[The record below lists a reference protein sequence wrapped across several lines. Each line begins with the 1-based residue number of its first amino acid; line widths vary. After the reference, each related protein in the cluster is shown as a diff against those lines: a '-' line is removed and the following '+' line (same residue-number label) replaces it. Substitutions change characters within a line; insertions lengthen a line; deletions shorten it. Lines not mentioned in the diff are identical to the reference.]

1 MKELFWCKNCLNMS
15 TLLNRKIKLFK
26 PKNVELLIVD
36 SYTGGFFSEIITTPS
51 VGLLNTS
58 DYIYF
63 NFHMPFQLLSGR
75 LSISR
80 IKNRYKEYLVLSQ
93 NPIYTISF
101 SDCDAYSIAI
111 FNNNKFNSGVV
122 QIGLRGSLAIDFSRK
137 SSFNC
142 YYCFGENVKK
152 FFIENDSKI
161 KKYKIIGSVK
171 NNHYWHVLR
180 KKSNFLPDRVYD
192 YCLLSSYRESLD
204 ENSAEY
210 INFVHM
216 VKFLVELVAE
226 RKVRVSIIIHPH
238 QVTAKNTKKL
248 LSIHDKDNLFSI
260 LESKDIYDSY
270 FNLEVSKVLLSSGS
284 SLGHEAFSQGK
295 RVLFYN
301 FTKDKDFDFP
311 SRGGVLNKY
320 VKNVLLKSGSY
331 DALCKK
337 IDNFEKISN
346 KDWKY
351 IVENVA
357 RKEVYF
363 NEKNNPNSIL
373 IEDIYS
379 TLTD

>member
-1 MKELFWCKNCLNMS
+1 
-15 TLLNRKIKLFK
+15 
-26 PKNVELLIVD
+26 
-36 SYTGGFFSEIITTPS
+36 
-51 VGLLNTS
+51 
-58 DYIYF
+58 
-63 NFHMPFQLLSGR
+63 
-75 LSISR
+75 
-80 IKNRYKEYLVLSQ
+80 
-93 NPIYTISF
+93 
-101 SDCDAYSIAI
+101 
-111 FNNNKFNSGVV
+111 
-122 QIGLRGSLAIDFSRK
+122 
-137 SSFNC
+137 
-142 YYCFGENVKK
+142 
-152 FFIENDSKI
+152 
-161 KKYKIIGSVK
+161 
-171 NNHYWHVLR
+171 
-180 KKSNFLPDRVYD
+180 
-192 YCLLSSYRESLD
+192 
-204 ENSAEY
+204 
-210 INFVHM
+210 M